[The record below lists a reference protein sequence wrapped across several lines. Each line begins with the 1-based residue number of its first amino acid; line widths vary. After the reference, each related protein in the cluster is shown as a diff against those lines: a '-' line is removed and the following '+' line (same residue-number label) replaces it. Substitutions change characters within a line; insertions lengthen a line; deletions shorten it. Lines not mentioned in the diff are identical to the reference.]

1 MSVSVST
8 AIVSVV
14 SISGGI
20 SISLRFGISGSFVE
34 LRDTISGS
42 RGGNVLVA
50 SAGGIVRSES
60 SVSVSIR
67 ITISVRVA
75 IGTSVQVCGIS
86 FSFGISRPL
95 AKSVVGISV
104 SSVSVRISIV
114 STIVSSV
121 VKTISVWVAVVSTIV
136 GSGSIGISL
145 GLGSHDGEK
154 GNGENGEIFHVADYQ
169 AIG

>member
-1 MSVSVST
+1 
-8 AIVSVV
+8 
-14 SISGGI
+14 
-20 SISLRFGISGSFVE
+20 VE

-86 FSFGISRPL
+86 FSFGF
-95 AKSVVGISV
+95 
-104 SSVSVRISIV
+104 SSTLVEG
-114 STIVSSV
+114 
-121 VKTISVWVAVVSTIV
+121 V
-136 GSGSIGISL
+136 GSKLGALFVDNLFASL
-145 GLGSHDGEK
+145 LVGDFCADNIFSFADGF
-154 GNGENGEIFHVADYQ
+154 GTRST
-169 AIG
+169 

>member
-1 MSVSVST
+1 MSVVSGM
-8 AIVSVV
+8 AIVSTIVG
-14 SISGGI
+14 SGG
-20 SISLRFGISGSFVE
+20 ISLRFGISGSFVE
-34 LRDTISGS
+34 LRDTIGGS
-42 RGGNVLVA
+42 RGGDVLVA
-50 SAGGIVRSES
+50 SACGIVGSES

-75 IGTSVQVCGIS
+75 VGTSVQVCGIS

-104 SSVSVRISIV
+104 SSISVRIAVV

-121 VKTISVWVAVVSTIV
+121 STIVSVWVAVVSTIV
-136 GSGSIGISL
+136 GGGSIGISL

-154 GNGENGEIFHVADYQ
+154 GNGKNGEIFHVADYQ
-169 AIG
+169 